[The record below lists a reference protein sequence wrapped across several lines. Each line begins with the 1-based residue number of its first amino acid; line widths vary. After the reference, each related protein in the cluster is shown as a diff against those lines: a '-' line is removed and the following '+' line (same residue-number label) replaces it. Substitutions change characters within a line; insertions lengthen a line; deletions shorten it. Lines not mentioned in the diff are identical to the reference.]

1 VTTLFDWSRVEPSRR
16 TLVEEAEEV
25 AKRVSSGRDFFDGF
39 AIGHG
44 VLVVQ
49 EQTMSE
55 ARTDDPS
62 SHAYRSA
69 WRAVAAEYPH
79 IAGLDKTERHY
90 YAWMA
95 ENEAP
100 LREWRGGL
108 NPKQKRAWNHP
119 RTVYNHAPCGKAA
132 KPPSER
138 KLRQAPATRE
148 DIIELRAELTDE
160 IARTADGARPYDL
173 STPEKIADA
182 VKVCVDYYGKSTA
195 REFSLGL
202 VKATA
207 PEARN
212 TTGPKRN
219 KFLTMRDEL
228 EKMEADFEKLEKT
241 KDDVEEKLWNA
252 NHGKRHDQLSE
263 RLDRLTDE
271 YDELE
276 RRIEDYKERLEG
288 LEELVSPWDT
298 ADEQVRRAF
307 VELLEDRGLSD
318 LSDIDDW
325 RAIAEAAR
333 AAAASGPPQPAGAEA
348 QAPPEDAP
356 QPEVAD
362 ALLPPVLA
370 KLQAAGGNGMSTYEL
385 MQIVGFDPASLT
397 AALAP
402 FMAADS
408 VIEREGR
415 YFYRMSEAEFDRERE
430 GIRATYGDDDADEE
444 QGQDSE
450 SPFLTEA
457 EQEVLD
463 KIGEQHESGKPWVGP
478 KWRKDNGISAAMVAV
493 LVEKGE
499 LRRNWSGKS
508 VQRINTEYE

>member
-16 TLVEEAEEV
+16 TLVEEAEEA

-49 EQTMSE
+49 EQTMAE

-100 LREWRGGL
+100 VREWRAGL
-108 NPKQKRAWNHP
+108 NLKQKRAWNHP

-132 KPPSER
+132 KPPSKR
-138 KLRQAPATRE
+138 KPRQAPATRE
-148 DIIELRAELTDE
+148 DIIELRDALTDE
-160 IARTADGARPYDL
+160 VARSADGARPYDL

-182 VKVCVDYYGKSTA
+182 VKVCVDYYGAPTA

-202 VKATA
+202 VKATT

-212 TTGPKRN
+212 KTGAKRN
-219 KFLTMRDEL
+219 KFLQMRDDL
-228 EKMEADFEKLEKT
+228 EKMEADLEKLEEE
-241 KDDVEEKLWNA
+241 KDRVEEQLDNENLSA
-252 NHGKRHDQLSE
+252 KRYDQLSKK
-263 RLDRLTDE
+263 LDRLTDE

-276 RRIEDYKERLEG
+276 HRIEDYKERLDG
-288 LEELVSPWDT
+288 LEELVSLWDT

-348 QAPPEDAP
+348 EALPEDAP
-356 QPEVAD
+356 QPEVAE
-362 ALLPPVLA
+362 ASTPPILA
-370 KLQAAGGNGMSTYEL
+370 KLQAAGNKGMSVYEL
-385 MQIVGFDPASLT
+385 MQAEGFDPVSLA

-402 FMAADS
+402 LTAAGS
-408 VIEREGR
+408 AIERAGR
-415 YFYRMSEAEFDRERE
+415 YYYR
-430 GIRATYGDDDADEE
+430 T
-444 QGQDSE
+444 
-450 SPFLTEA
+450 
-457 EQEVLD
+457 
-463 KIGEQHESGKPWVGP
+463 
-478 KWRKDNGISAAMVAV
+478 
-493 LVEKGE
+493 
-499 LRRNWSGKS
+499 
-508 VQRINTEYE
+508 